1 MAPAHVVQL
10 QAIEFH
16 GGQQLFDVVQQLLAH
31 RFGSEVD
38 RRPPAQLQMPLRV
51 FLDEPPHRTAVPV
64 IHADA
69 SEKFHAAAVGKL
81 RHQLPEIDPRLPQ
94 RAITAVFVGMPPMFL
109 QYLGGTVKRLE
120 AVADHHGQRV
130 HSRPGQFIDAT
141 GHHGPHRVA
150 VHRTQRG
157 PPTPELGKGVT
168 GIAVVQNTALPSGRP
183 RGLLGDRAAS
193 QQNEKH
199 RCDPP
204 RLFHGQNP
212 FMQCRFQPDL
222 RPDRSGIPDGANL
235 TVPSR
240 PADHFHAPATGFH
253 PQTERGRGLAR
264 ISHRIAGLRL
274 GKCWSSASCSAFFG
288 EPLAY
293 RLRWAPP
300 GLFEIEHQG

>member
-1 MAPAHVVQL
+1 
-10 QAIEFH
+10 
-16 GGQQLFDVVQQLLAH
+16 
-31 RFGSEVD
+31 
-38 RRPPAQLQMPLRV
+38 
-51 FLDEPPHRTAVPV
+51 
-64 IHADA
+64 
-69 SEKFHAAAVGKL
+69 
-81 RHQLPEIDPRLPQ
+81 
-94 RAITAVFVGMPPMFL
+94 MFL

-120 AVADHHGQRV
+120 AVADHHGQPCSVSKRTAREITDRYGSEEQSTPARASSSMPRATTARTASPSIELSGAPRLQNSAKALPV
-130 HSRPGQFIDAT
+130 SR
-141 GHHGPHRVA
+141 RVA
-150 VHRTQRG
+150 GHD
-157 PPTPELGKGVT
+157 
-168 GIAVVQNTALPSGRP
+168 VVQNTALPSGRP
-183 RGLLGDRAAS
+183 RGLLGDRATS

-274 GKCWSSASCSAFFG
+274 GKCLSSASCSSFFG
-288 EPLAY
+288 EPSAY